1 MENKEATF
9 INASRDRT
17 LKNIINQLS
26 KTIEKKYN
34 KKDGEIVEGILRIH
48 GIHPDN
54 FDAVGMM
61 SKIING
67 KLNDNSIDSNANKGN
82 KTISVLSSETSAPK
96 DKLVGYDYLYQEMKS
111 IFGREEAK
119 RLSGEMYDYSI
130 ALSDSS
136 KILMNYCFSVD
147 LSRLITEGRPFGQLP
162 SLPCKSIRSYIGSA
176 CETLH
181 QLSQHLAGAVAA
193 STLFFDIAHLCL
205 YKHKLD
211 IRELKTNK
219 WFRKEIENT
228 FQHFVHSMN
237 MLSRD
242 AAQCFTPDVEVLTTD
257 GFKTYDKL
265 KVGDM
270 VYTWNNGSL
279 EIQPVRVVNVKNYC
293 GKMHRYSGREYCSV
307 VTPNHRVFHK
317 KNNSDEY
324 VLTDSSKLIGS
335 KTPVIF
341 PVAFQ
346 NIDREDYAI
355 SDDMLKLL
363 TIILCDGCIC
373 HGKRNSLK
381 ITITK
386 SVKRFGG
393 ELIKELLKS
402 LNINHSESVRRQR
415 ISCAPEKYKEESVT
429 VVYSLK
435 GDGKHTVS
443 KLLNGTKKEVPSFF
457 RLLSSRQAKVVIDT
471 WSKFDGSGSIENS
484 EEKVKLQVDN
494 ENIADMLQ
502 EIAMIAG
509 YGSSKKE
516 RVIGENKK
524 QTRYV
529 YIKKRKN
536 KQYSSIEEVD
546 YNGIV
551 WCPTT
556 DNGIVMFR
564 DGSGN
569 MFISGNSPFTN
580 ISINDKVKIRK
591 VVLEMGHMF
600 PLDQLPIS
608 KPVGLF
614 TEEEEKEFY
623 LNYIIDYIDD
633 IQNIFLDFFDKG
645 APSLNGANYRFPV
658 ATIALSKNRNRK
670 TCEWEVTD
678 KSFLRS
684 VCKRQIER
692 YNIFSSEGTKFASCC
707 FTPSQKV
714 FFKFNGE
721 KTEIRFDKLFER
733 TRFPEEYIKEK
744 ELCQRDIN
752 DGEEIIAYN
761 DGEEIRA
768 NVICLDYDDV
778 LYEIKLENGIAL
790 NTTKD
795 HYNVVWF
802 NDDFCIDVKSEF
814 LFVGNEILMRD
825 GKHVKIVGI
834 NKRWYTGKVYCLK
847 TKTKEERFD
856 IPGDIITHNCRLIND
871 TELMSDY
878 ASQANSFGAGG
889 SVSVGSHRVCTINL
903 PRLSYEAKSMRD
915 FFKLLDSRIEDAAKI
930 LKAHKSLLKRLTDA
944 GLQEFISNGYIKFD
958 RLFSTFGIIGT
969 YECGKNL
976 TNKFGKIEGKI
987 MLYILQFI
995 NSKVSEYSKKYGI
1008 AGNIEQIPGESMA
1021 SRLVKVDKMIF
1032 GDEIVDTKMYSN
1044 QHWPLWL
1051 QASIW
1056 ERLGIDGECNSYI
1069 SGGGIAHA
1077 TLGERLTSKQNE
1089 QIITYAVKCG
1099 CEHFALN
1106 PFYSKCED
1114 GHIEFGRLKTCP
1126 KCGKP
1131 IIDYMT
1137 RIIGYFISV
1146 SDADEARREE
1156 IMSRPDT
1163 EF

>member
-1 MENKEATF
+1 MDEIVLKDDSFVFEDAT
-9 INASRDRT
+9 RDRT
-17 LKNIINQLS
+17 VSNIANQLGE
-26 KTIEKKYN
+26 TISKKYN
-34 KKDGEIVEGILRIH
+34 IKDKAVIENILKVH

-61 SKIING
+61 SKFING
-67 KLNDNSIDSNANKGN
+67 RLNDNSIDSNANKGS

-96 DKLVGYDYLYQEMKS
+96 DKAVGYDYLYQEMKS
-111 IFGREEAK
+111 IFGKDEAK
-119 RLSGEMYDYSI
+119 RLSGEMYDYSL

-242 AAQCFTPDVEVLTTD
+242 AAQ
-257 GFKTYDKL
+257 
-265 KVGDM
+265 
-270 VYTWNNGSL
+270 
-279 EIQPVRVVNVKNYC
+279 
-293 GKMHRYSGREYCSV
+293 
-307 VTPNHRVFHK
+307 
-317 KNNSDEY
+317 
-324 VLTDSSKLIGS
+324 
-335 KTPVIF
+335 
-341 PVAFQ
+341 
-346 NIDREDYAI
+346 
-355 SDDMLKLL
+355 
-363 TIILCDGCIC
+363 
-373 HGKRNSLK
+373 
-381 ITITK
+381 
-386 SVKRFGG
+386 
-393 ELIKELLKS
+393 
-402 LNINHSESVRRQR
+402 
-415 ISCAPEKYKEESVT
+415 
-429 VVYSLK
+429 
-435 GDGKHTVS
+435 
-443 KLLNGTKKEVPSFF
+443 
-457 RLLSSRQAKVVIDT
+457 
-471 WSKFDGSGSIENS
+471 
-484 EEKVKLQVDN
+484 
-494 ENIADMLQ
+494 
-502 EIAMIAG
+502 
-509 YGSSKKE
+509 
-516 RVIGENKK
+516 
-524 QTRYV
+524 
-529 YIKKRKN
+529 
-536 KQYSSIEEVD
+536 
-546 YNGIV
+546 
-551 WCPTT
+551 
-556 DNGIVMFR
+556 
-564 DGSGN
+564 
-569 MFISGNSPFTN
+569 SPFTN

-591 VVLEMGHMF
+591 VVLEMSHMF

-608 KPVGLF
+608 KPIGLF

-623 LNYIIDYIDD
+623 LNYIVDYIDD

-658 ATIALSKNRNRK
+658 TTLALSKHRNKK
-670 TCEWEVTD
+670 TCEWEITD

-707 FTPSQKV
+707 FIPSQKV

-744 ELCQRDIN
+744 GLYQKEIDEGEEIVAYC
-752 DGEEIIAYN
+752 DGEEIK
-761 DGEEIRA
+761 A

-778 LYEIKLENGIAL
+778 LYEIKLENGITL
-790 NTTKD
+790 STTKD

-814 LFVGNEILMRD
+814 LFVGNEILMRG
-825 GKHVKIVGI
+825 GKHSKIVEI
-834 NKRWYTGKVYCLK
+834 NKRWYNGKVYCLK
-847 TKTKEERFD
+847 TKTEEERFD

-871 TELMSDY
+871 TELMTDY

-903 PRLSYEAKSMRD
+903 PRLSYEATSMRD
-915 FFKLLDSRIEDAAKI
+915 FFKRLDARLEDTAKI

-976 TNKFGKIEGKI
+976 TERFGEIEGKI

-1021 SRLVKVDKMIF
+1021 SRLAKVDKMIF
-1032 GDEIVDTKMYSN
+1032 GEDVVKTKMYSN

-1051 QASIW
+1051 EASIW
-1056 ERLGIDGECNSYI
+1056 ERLGMDGECNSYI

-1089 QIITYAVKCG
+1089 QIIMYAVKCG

-1114 GHIEFGRLKTCP
+1114 SHIEFGRSKTCP
-1126 KCGKP
+1126 KCGKNVV
-1131 IIDYMT
+1131 DYMT
-1137 RIIGYFISV
+1137 RIIGYFICV

-1163 EF
+1163 KF